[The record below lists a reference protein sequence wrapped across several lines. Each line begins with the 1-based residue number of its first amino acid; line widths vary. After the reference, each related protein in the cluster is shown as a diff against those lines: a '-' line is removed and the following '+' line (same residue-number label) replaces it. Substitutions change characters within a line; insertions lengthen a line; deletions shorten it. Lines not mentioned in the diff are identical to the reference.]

1 MMPEFQDIKL
11 VLQRKVSLVQWLKDW
26 KRTDHFMEF
35 DRCDQKP
42 FWFQLFRL
50 LKNKV

>member
-1 MMPEFQDIKL
+1 MPEFNDFDNVKFGRISIIHWIKDIIKTNRL
-11 VLQRKVSLVQWLKDW
+11 
-26 KRTDHFMEF
+26 MEF

-42 FWFQLFRL
+42 FWVQLFRL